1 MTPRLSRSVLDRAA
15 HHRHDS
21 AWLAA
26 AWQRA
31 RVLLIDPETGFAPVE
46 GDPPK
51 LRFIAA
57 SEAPDGDR
65 LYLGGEETPYFAVTA
80 TVSEGTGL
88 REVGARLSDFD
99 AGVLTEALALVRW
112 HGDHRFHHGNG
123 SATRPSA
130 GGWERRTADDV
141 VWPRTDPAV
150 MVMITDG
157 ADRCLLANGVGWAPD
172 RYSCVAGFVEPGE
185 SAEAA
190 AHREVGEEVGV
201 TLSDL
206 TYVASQPWPFPRSLM
221 LAFEGVAD
229 PAATIVVQDDEIAH
243 ARWFDR
249 DELAAALRGQEAPLR
264 VPPSISISRFLMER
278 WLAEVEARPVG

>member
-15 HHRHDS
+15 HRRNDS

-26 AWQRA
+26 AWQRS
-31 RVLLIDPETGFAPVE
+31 RVLLVDPETASAPVE
-46 GDPPK
+46 GDPPR
-51 LRFIAA
+51 LRFVTPA
-57 SEAPDGDR
+57 EAPAGDR
-65 LYLGGEETPYFAVTA
+65 LYLGGEETPYFAVA
-80 TVSEGTGL
+80 TTVVDGGGL
-88 REVGARLSDFD
+88 REVGAELSEFD
-99 AGVLTEALALVRW
+99 AGVLTEAVALVRW
-112 HGDHRFHHGNG
+112 HVDHRFHHLDGTP
-123 SATRPSA
+123 TRPTA
-130 GGWERRTADDV
+130 GGWERRTTDDV
-141 VWPRTDPAV
+141 VWPRTDPAI

-157 ADRCLLANGVGWAPD
+157 ADRCLLANGVGWPSD

-201 TLSDL
+201 TLTDL

-229 PAATIVVQDDEIAH
+229 PTARIVVQDDEIAH
-243 ARWFDR
+243 ARWFHR
-249 DELAAALRGQEAPLR
+249 DELAAALRGEAGPLR

-278 WLAEVEARPVG
+278 WLAKVEPRLVG